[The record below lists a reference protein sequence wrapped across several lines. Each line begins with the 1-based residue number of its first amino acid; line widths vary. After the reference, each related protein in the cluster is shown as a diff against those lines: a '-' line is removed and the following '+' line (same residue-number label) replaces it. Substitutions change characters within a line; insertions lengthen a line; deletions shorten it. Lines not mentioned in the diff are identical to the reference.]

1 MPAHDETK
9 ESVQQELLQELRDL
23 QTVLDSEA
31 DHDIPILSDVVQ
43 VQHPPATEALVT
55 TDDLDTV
62 DAIVKDEL
70 NSGED
75 GIPVL
80 ESETM
85 DNSVGN
91 SSAEPAAEEQ
101 SLDQLLAAEA
111 SKSAPFAL
119 IESAGQ
125 DYDSSAAESLIEDG
139 LNEALQPLTEQMD
152 DEALR
157 LVEKLVAEHSELIRQ
172 ELNLRLDAKSK
183 QLRAELTTQHD
194 DSS

>member
-1 MPAHDETK
+1 MPANDDDR
-9 ESVQQELLQELRDL
+9 ESVQKDLLQELRDL

-31 DHDIPILSDVVQ
+31 DDDIPVLSDVVQ
-43 VQHPPATEALVT
+43 VQHTPSAETLVT
-55 TDDLDTV
+55 EDLDAV
-62 DAIVKDEL
+62 DALLDDAP
-70 NSGED
+70 NTADDS
-75 GIPVL
+75 IPVL
-80 ESETM
+80 ESVAKDHGE
-85 DNSVGN
+85 DNN
-91 SSAEPAAEEQ
+91 SAQPAANEQ

-119 IESAGQ
+119 IDSPGQ

-157 LVEKLVAEHSELIRQ
+157 LVEELVAEHSELIRQ

-183 QLRAELTTQHD
+183 QLRAEPAAQRD
-194 DSS
+194 DLS